1 MGNLQTPTRKLS
13 LRDAINEA
21 LAEEMQRD
29 PNIFIMGEEVGE
41 YNGAYKVTKG
51 LLDRFGAG
59 RVIDAPIS
67 EAGFAGLGV
76 GAAMAGLRP
85 VIEMMTWNFAVQ
97 AFDQIINHAAK
108 MLYMSAGQ
116 FKVPMVIRGPNGAAR
131 GLAAQHSQCLEHMLT
146 NCPGMKIIST
156 VIPSDAKG
164 LMKSAIRDDNPVLF
178 LESELLYG
186 YEGDVPDA
194 SVEHLIPI
202 GVGDIKRPGS
212 DVTVVSWNKALLKVL
227 DVAAALAA
235 EQGIEV
241 EVIDPRT
248 LMPLDE
254 DMIFASV
261 RKTNRLV
268 VVEEGWGVSSFG
280 CYITDRVT
288 KECFDD
294 LDAPPERVTNL
305 FVPMPFNTAL
315 EAEVLPNERRIRE
328 AILKVLYKA

>member
-1 MGNLQTPTRKLS
+1 MSTRVLS
-13 LRDAINEA
+13 LREAINEA
-21 LAEEMQRD
+21 LAEEMERD
-29 PNIFIMGEEVGE
+29 PNIFIMGEEVAE

-51 LLDRFGAG
+51 LLDKFGPN

-116 FKVPMVIRGPNGAAR
+116 FNVPMVIRGPNGAAR
-131 GLAAQHSQCLEHMLT
+131 GLGAQHSQCLEHMLT
-146 NCPGMKIIST
+146 NCPGLKIIST

-164 LMKSAIRDDNPVLF
+164 LMRSAIRDDNPVLF

-186 YEGDVPDA
+186 YEGQVPTG
-194 SVEHLIPI
+194 EHIIPI
-202 GVGDIKRPGS
+202 GVGDIKRAGS

-227 DVAAALAA
+227 DVAQALAA
-235 EQGIEV
+235 EQNISL

-254 DMIFASV
+254 NLIFESV
-261 RKTNRLV
+261 RKTHRLV
-268 VVEEGWGVSSFG
+268 IVEEGWGVSSFG

-305 FVPMPFNTAL
+305 FVPMPFNGAL
-315 EAEVLPNERRIRE
+315 EAEVLPNEERIRA
-328 AILKVLYKA
+328 AIMSVLYKN

>member
-1 MGNLQTPTRKLS
+1 MSTRVLS
-13 LRDAINEA
+13 LREAINEA
-21 LAEEMQRD
+21 LAEEMERD
-29 PNIFIMGEEVGE
+29 PNIFIMGEEVAE

-51 LLDRFGAG
+51 LLDKFGPN

-116 FKVPMVIRGPNGAAR
+116 FNVPMVIRGPNGAAR
-131 GLAAQHSQCLEHMLT
+131 GLGAQHSQCLEHMLT
-146 NCPGMKIIST
+146 NCPGLKIIST

-186 YEGDVPDA
+186 YEGQVPTG
-194 SVEHLIPI
+194 EHIIPI
-202 GVGDIKRPGS
+202 GVGDIKRAGS

-227 DVAAALAA
+227 DVAQALAA
-235 EQGIEV
+235 EQNISL

-254 DMIFASV
+254 NLIFESV
-261 RKTNRLV
+261 RKTHRLV
-268 VVEEGWGVSSFG
+268 IVEEGWGVSSFG

-305 FVPMPFNTAL
+305 FVPMPFNGAL
-315 EAEVLPNERRIRE
+315 EAEVLPNEERIRA
-328 AILKVLYKA
+328 AIMSVLCKN

>member
-1 MGNLQTPTRKLS
+1 MSTRVLS
-13 LRDAINEA
+13 LREAINEA
-21 LAEEMQRD
+21 LAEEMERD
-29 PNIFIMGEEVGE
+29 PNIFIMGEEVAE

-51 LLDRFGAG
+51 LLDKFGPN

-116 FKVPMVIRGPNGAAR
+116 FNVPMVIRGPNGAAR
-131 GLAAQHSQCLEHMLT
+131 GLGAQHSQCLEHMLT
-146 NCPGMKIIST
+146 NCPGLKIIST

-186 YEGDVPDA
+186 YEGQVPTG
-194 SVEHLIPI
+194 EHIIPI
-202 GVGDIKRPGS
+202 GVGDIKRAGS

-227 DVAAALAA
+227 DVAQALAA
-235 EQGIEV
+235 EQNISL

-254 DMIFASV
+254 NLIFESV
-261 RKTNRLV
+261 RKTHRLV
-268 VVEEGWGVSSFG
+268 IVEEGWGVSSFG

-305 FVPMPFNTAL
+305 FVPMPFNGAL
-315 EAEVLPNERRIRE
+315 EAEVLPNEERIRA
-328 AILKVLYKA
+328 AIMSVLYKN